1 MECHESKKLTVR
13 WLYLAAGVIALLFAG
28 IIYGWS
34 ILKAP
39 LAVDFGWTADQ
50 LALNF
55 TLTMC
60 FFCLGGM
67 TGGVLAKRIGVR
79 LSLILAGVLSCLGFF
94 LTARLDGGSIVML
107 YVSYGVLAGLGIGI
121 AYNVIISTVNAW
133 FPDKKGTCSGA
144 LMMGF
149 GASAL
154 VVGNMVSALMEHPAV
169 GWRAAFTGLGMV
181 LGVILLAAGFLLR
194 LPPADLELPKSERK
208 AGAAEDFEVRDYTPG
223 EMVRRFT
230 FWRAFV
236 CIVFLT
242 AVGNTVISFA
252 RDLSISVGAE
262 AGLATTLVGVLSVC
276 NGLGRIVTGTIFD
289 KLGRRKT
296 MLLANVVA
304 IAAAGVT
311 LLPVL
316 ISSVP
321 LCVLDLCVTGFSYDS
336 CPTISSAFVSAF
348 YGTKHFPMNFSIM
361 NFNLMGA
368 SLLATVSS
376 MLLTSAGTYVAPF
389 ALLLV
394 LSAMALVLNFSVKRP

>member
-1 MECHESKKLTVR
+1 MNQKSLTVR

-39 LAVDFGWTADQ
+39 LAADFGWTADQ
-50 LALNF
+50 LTLNF

-67 TGGVLAKRIGVR
+67 AGGVLAKRIGTR

-94 LTARLDGGSIVML
+94 LTARLDGGSVVML
-107 YVSYGVLAGLGIGI
+107 YVSYGLLAGLGIGI

-154 VVGNMVSALMEHPAV
+154 VVGNTVSALMEHPAV
-169 GWRAAFTGLGMV
+169 GWRAAFTGLGVV
-181 LGVILLAAGFLLR
+181 LGVILLAAGLLLR
-194 LPPADLELPKSERK
+194 LPPAGLELPKPERK
-208 AGAAEDFEVRDYTPG
+208 AGAASEDFEARDYTPG

-236 CIVFLT
+236 CIVFLA

-276 NGLGRIVTGTIFD
+276 NGLGRIATGAIFD
-289 KLGRRKT
+289 RLGRRKT

-311 LLPVL
+311 LLSVL
-316 ISSVP
+316 IGSVP
-321 LCVLDLCVTGFSYDS
+321 LCVAGLCVTGFSYGS

-348 YGTKHFPMNFSIM
+348 YGSKHFPMNFSIM

-368 SLLATVSS
+368 SLLATASS
-376 MLLTSAGTYVAPF
+376 MLLTSAGSYVAPF

-394 LSAMALVLNFSVKRP
+394 LSAVALVLNFSVKKP